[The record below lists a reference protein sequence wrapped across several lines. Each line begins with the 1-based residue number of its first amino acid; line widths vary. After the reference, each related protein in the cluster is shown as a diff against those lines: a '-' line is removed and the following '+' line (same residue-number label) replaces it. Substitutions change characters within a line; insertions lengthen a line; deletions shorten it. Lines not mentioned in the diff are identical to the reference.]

1 VKSASPIL
9 SRKQK
14 RRLRRSIG
22 GALMRMLGPSFVR
35 VLSRTWKTDVL
46 GRELLGSAARADPR
60 SSDEGNAG
68 CMIAI
73 WHGRMLVGVEYGR
86 KSDWS
91 ILVSPSA
98 DGEISERMLRAF
110 GYRVVRGSS
119 SRGGARAL
127 REMLAE
133 LKSGN
138 VVAITPDGP
147 RGPRHS
153 MNPGLA
159 WMARATGFPIVPF
172 GMVSNRAWRLSSWDA
187 FTIPK
192 PFARVAFV
200 YGEPVQVPREAGE
213 AELAA
218 ATELI
223 RERLLACVRR
233 GLIHVGAREDW

>member
-1 VKSASPIL
+1 
-9 SRKQK
+9 
-14 RRLRRSIG
+14 
-22 GALMRMLGPSFVR
+22 MRVLGPSFVR
-35 VLSRTWKTDVL
+35 ALSKTWKAEVL
-46 GRELLGSAARADPR
+46 GRELLGIAARADPR
-60 SSDEGNAG
+60 SAVEGNAG

-147 RGPRHS
+147 RGPRHA

-172 GMVSNRAWRLSSWDA
+172 GMVTNRAWHLSSWDA

-200 YGEPVQVPREAGE
+200 YGEPVQVPREASE
-213 AELAA
+213 ADLAV

-223 RERLLACVRR
+223 RERLLACERR
-233 GLIHVGAREDW
+233 GLAHVGASEDW

>member
-1 VKSASPIL
+1 
-9 SRKQK
+9 
-14 RRLRRSIG
+14 
-22 GALMRMLGPSFVR
+22 MRVLGPGFVR
-35 VLSRTWKTDVL
+35 ALSKTWKTEVL
-46 GRELLGSAARADPR
+46 GREHLGEAANADPR
-60 SSDEGNAG
+60 ARHGTDAG

-91 ILVSPSA
+91 VLVSPSA

-110 GYRVVRGSS
+110 GFRVVRGSS

-133 LKSGN
+133 LNSGN
-138 VVAITPDGP
+138 VVVLTPDGP

-159 WMARATGFPIVPF
+159 WMSRATGFPIVPL
-172 GMVSNRAWRLSSWDA
+172 GMVSNRAWHLSSWDA

-200 YGEPVQVPREAGE
+200 YGEPVQVPREASE
-213 AELAA
+213 AELEA

-223 RERLLACVRR
+223 RARIFECERR
-233 GLIHVGAREDW
+233 GLAHVGAPEDW

>member
-1 VKSASPIL
+1 MTSNSLI

-14 RRLRRSIG
+14 RFLRRGVG
-22 GALMRMLGPSFVR
+22 GALMRAFGPGFVR
-35 VLSRTWKTDVL
+35 ALSRTWRTEVFGL
-46 GRELLGSAARADPR
+46 ELLGVAERADPNSKD
-60 SSDEGNAG
+60 SSKPG
-68 CMIAI
+68 CMIAL

-86 KSDWS
+86 KSKWS

-110 GYRVVRGSS
+110 GYHVVRGSS

-127 REMLAE
+127 REMLT
-133 LKSGN
+133 LLRGGN
-138 VVAITPDGP
+138 VVVLTPDGP

-172 GMVSNRAWRLSSWDA
+172 GLVANRAWHLSSWDA

-192 PFARVAFV
+192 PFARVALV
-200 YGEPVQVPREAGE
+200 YGEPVHVAREASE
-213 AELAA
+213 SELEA

-223 RERLLACVRR
+223 RARLFECERR
-233 GLIHVGAREDW
+233 GLQHLGASEDL